1 MWDKSVLLLAA
12 RPLLRM
18 IKIKDTK
25 KPTVRSVLLEKRVD
39 DTEEEL
45 GQAFEE
51 RDGT

>member
-25 KPTVRSVLLEKRVD
+25 NHSVLLEKRVD

-45 GQAFEE
+45 SQAFEE